1 MPKRKQKRKASNAA
15 YVAQTENS
23 TSALKKR
30 MIKWASIS
38 VILAILMSLMIAA
51 ISVSPSSA
59 ATPTT
64 EPTVCAPIDTDGDA
78 ITNDVDSDIDGD
90 EIVNGLDED
99 IDGDGIV
106 NVKDSDPAAT
116 NCGAD
121 APPPA
126 TLQTDEP
133 ETSQEPS
140 VWIASIVIAA
150 LGVGY
155 ILLRRIRRRQK

>member
-1 MPKRKQKRKASNAA
+1 MPKRKQKRKVSNAA

-30 MIKWASIS
+30 VIKWASIS

-64 EPTVCAPIDTDGDA
+64 EPTVCAQIDTDGDA

-99 IDGDGIV
+99 IDGDGIL

-133 ETSQEPS
+133 ENAQEPS

-150 LGVGY
+150 LGLGY